1 MHNELTESQI
11 NFYQENGFLVIEN
24 FLDADELAEW
34 CRCTDESVEE
44 RLGNSVEFMTNQMDA
59 KQFYARVFTQCLR
72 LSDTHWYMIRDSVRW
87 QRSWLALM
95 VYEFG
100 TTKL

>member
-1 MHNELTESQI
+1 MQHELTESQI

-34 CRCTDESVEE
+34 QRCTDESVEE

-59 KQFYARVFTQCLR
+59 KQFYARVFTQCLP
-72 LSDTHWYMIRDSVRW
+72 SVRYTHRDAETGT
-87 QRSWLALM
+87 RSEARQD
-95 VYEFG
+95 G
-100 TTKL
+100 NTIGRD